1 MKPLHTVRLDKR
13 RLLTL
18 LLIAVLA
25 LSLLFAGITA
35 ARYVLQ
41 QRESGIAD
49 AQNFYFTSD
58 LLMEPSDTAR
68 YYIDPGSGS
77 FDITLFNSA
86 DSQRITSADIPF
98 KVAVTGGTASSV
110 SGTLTGGHSAS
121 ALLTVTPDANA
132 SEITVTVSTSAPFVK
147 TLSAS
152 FVPALGNVYTIQ
164 DTSGDTAAVLTMT
177 CTDSAKEMILTLPAG
192 IIPDATD
199 HRVSASSGGGYIFH
213 SPGYGIYS
221 LTLLK
226 SDTSVA
232 LAGSNVPFAGTI
244 DLVSP

>member
-1 MKPLHTVRLDKR
+1 MKPLHTVHLDKR

-18 LLIAVLA
+18 LIVAALF
-25 LSLLFAGITA
+25 LSLLFAGFTA

-41 QRESGIAD
+41 QKESGIAD
-49 AQNFYFTSD
+49 AQDFYFTSD
-58 LLMEPSDTAR
+58 LLMEPSENAR

-98 KVAVTGGTASSV
+98 TVEVTGAAVSSA
-110 SGTLTGGHSAS
+110 SGTLTGGHSES
-121 ALLTVTPDANA
+121 VSLTITPDVSA
-132 SEITVTVSTSAPFVK
+132 SEIIVTVSTSAPFVK

-152 FVPALGNVYTIQ
+152 FVPALGNHYTIRNA
-164 DTSGDTAAVLTMT
+164 SGDTAAVLTMT
-177 CTDSAKEMILTLPAG
+177 CTDSAKDILLTLPPG
-192 IIPDATD
+192 VIPDATD
-199 HRVSASSGGGYIFH
+199 HRLSVSSGGGYIFH

-226 SDTSVA
+226 TDTSAA
-232 LAGSNVPFAGTI
+232 LAGNNVPFAGTI
-244 DLVSP
+244 DLVNP